1 MHPTHAPATRIAL
14 PIIALLVALC
24 AATPAFAHKVVVF
37 ATVEGDTIRGEAYFR
52 GGAPVE
58 RAKVTVLG
66 PDRNL
71 LGETTTDD
79 EGRFT
84 FPVRSRTSHTLIVD
98 AGEGHGQE
106 YTVTADELPDNLPEA
121 PSTSEPATPGPTT
134 TLEPK
139 PDLAPAHVDK
149 VTLEARID
157 AVDKQ
162 VAAFRRDLNQYK
174 SERRLQDVLGGVGY
188 ILGIMG
194 VVFYFLGVKRKENRS
209 HTND

>member
-1 MHPTHAPATRIAL
+1 MHPTHAPATCFAL
-14 PIIALLVALC
+14 SIIALLVALS

-37 ATVEGDTIRGEAYFR
+37 ATVDADTIQGEAYFR
-52 GGAPVE
+52 GGAPVQG
-58 RAKVTVLG
+58 AKVTVLG
-66 PDRNL
+66 PDRSL

-84 FPVRSRTSHTLIVD
+84 FPVRSRMSHTLIVD

-106 YTVTADELPDNLPEA
+106 YTVPSDELPDNLPEA
-121 PSTSEPATPGPTT
+121 PSTTEPAVPGPTT

-149 VTLEARID
+149 ETLEARID
-157 AVDKQ
+157 AVYKQ
-162 VAAFRRDLNQYK
+162 VAACRRDLDQYK
-174 SERRLQDVLGGVGY
+174 NERRFQDVLGGVGY

-194 VVFYFLGVKRKENRS
+194 LVFYFLGVRRKEKRPP
-209 HTND
+209 TED